1 MPPTNPSTKAP
12 SKAPNKASNRAST
25 RAPSLRRL
33 MGLVMLTLVPG
44 TIGCTIIFGFGVLLN
59 LVVAIVTC
67 IITEACILAL
77 RRRPLAAT
85 LLDGSAAVT
94 GWLLAVTL
102 SPWLPLHLVVFGA
115 VFAIAFGKHV
125 YGGLGHNPFNPA
137 MVGYVV
143 LILSFPLAMNT
154 WPAIDHA
161 TVTMPALIEPD
172 RTQDVA
178 VDQFTGP
185 TPLDTFKFR
194 GARTVDEVWSD
205 GFGVLSGVGW
215 QWINAAFLLGG
226 AALLILRLS
235 TWHAPAAML
244 VSLAFWAAV
253 FYDGGSSSSL
263 GSPLMHLFAGGTM
276 LAAFFIVTDPVTA
289 PRSKQ
294 GLLLFGAGVGSL
306 TFLIRSVGAYPDGI
320 AFAVLLMN
328 AASPLIDRALA
339 FKRITATAE
348 AE

>member
-1 MPPTNPSTKAP
+1 
-12 SKAPNKASNRAST
+12 
-25 RAPSLRRL
+25 
-33 MGLVMLTLVPG
+33 
-44 TIGCTIIFGFGVLLN
+44 
-59 LVVAIVTC
+59 
-67 IITEACILAL
+67 
-77 RRRPLAAT
+77 
-85 LLDGSAAVT
+85 
-94 GWLLAVTL
+94 
-102 SPWLPLHLVVFGA
+102 
-115 VFAIAFGKHV
+115 
-125 YGGLGHNPFNPA
+125 
-137 MVGYVV
+137 
-143 LILSFPLAMNT
+143 
-154 WPAIDHA
+154 
-161 TVTMPALIEPD
+161 
-172 RTQDVA
+172 
-178 VDQFTGP
+178 
-185 TPLDTFKFR
+185 
-194 GARTVDEVWSD
+194 
-205 GFGVLSGVGW
+205 
-215 QWINAAFLLGG
+215 
-226 AALLILRLS
+226 
-235 TWHAPAAML
+235 ML